1 MLSFVLVST
10 TLNVGPPGTKVGPP
24 VQNLTEPDVTHV
36 PPHAS
41 NDLQPVAEKPQL
53 PILNQSSTKKRIV
66 SSECQSGADLSDTP
80 NDSIMAVYVGRD
92 ETSNNRARLVRI

>member
-36 PPHAS
+36 PPHAG
-41 NDLQPVAEKPQL
+41 NDLQPIEPSL
-53 PILNQSSTKKRIV
+53 KKGLKK
-66 SSECQSGADLSDTP
+66 Q
-80 NDSIMAVYVGRD
+80 
-92 ETSNNRARLVRI
+92 